1 MRDPRRYRCAMTRPN
16 FRYSRWDGT
25 QVGFELD
32 ADAIFDEIT
41 DDLLYHGDLNAA
53 LRRLM
58 QQGFEDDEGNSVQG
72 MRELMERLRE
82 ARRQRLENSNLGG
95 VYDEIADALR
105 EVVDQERDALDRRLD
120 EARQSGDPRQQELA
134 EATTAEKHMH
144 LDMLPPDLAGQVQ
157 SLSNYEFES
166 AEAQQRFDELM
177 DQLRQQLA
185 QQYFDQ
191 MAGAMSNPDPAAM
204 QRTKDMM
211 AALNELLEKHQRG
224 EDTPE
229 DFQQFMENYGDFFP
243 ENPENVE
250 ELLRAMAERMAQM
263 QAMLNSMTPE
273 QRAQLQG
280 LAEQL
285 LEDMDLA
292 FQASQLGQNLQQM
305 FPQLDWN
312 RSYDFGGDN
321 PLGFAEAAQMMAELG
336 DLDQLENLLQSAT
349 QPGALAEA
357 DLDRARELLGE
368 DSARSLEQ
376 LSKLAKQ
383 LEDAGLVQR
392 KEGRLELTPRG
403 LRKIGNNALDDLFSK
418 LAKDKLGRHDMSS
431 TGIGHER
438 AYDTKAYEWGDPFNL
453 SIERTVRNAV
463 RRAGGGTP
471 VHLTPDDFEIERT
484 ETLVRS
490 ATVLMLDLSLSMPMR
505 DNFLPAKKVAMA
517 LHALIAGQFPQD
529 YLGLVGFSKVAH
541 VLTAEQL
548 PEVSWDYD
556 YGTNMQHGFQLA
568 RQLLARQSG
577 TKQIIMI
584 TDGEPTAH
592 YEPGMAAPYFN
603 YPPVQE
609 TIDATVREVLR
620 CTKDDIRINTFMLDA
635 TSYLKNFIEKITKMN
650 GGRAFF
656 TTPETLGDYV
666 LVDFVEHKRA
676 MRTESA
682 AAGADARAQGRGSA
696 AVVPPLA
703 GLLAGAPDAGRAQ
716 GRRPS
721 EPCRN
726 SKSHLRFRRWWG
738 MITPL

>member
-1 MRDPRRYRCAMTRPN
+1 MARPT

-25 QVGFELD
+25 QVGFDLD

-58 QQGFEDDEGNSVQG
+58 QQGFEDDRGNDVQG
-72 MRELMERLRE
+72 LRELMQRLRD
-82 ARRQRLENSNLGG
+82 ARRERLENTNLGG

-105 EVVDQERDALDRRLD
+105 DVVEQERSALDRRLD
-120 EARQSGDPRQQELA
+120 EARQSGDARQQELA
-134 EATTAEKHMH
+134 EASTTEKHMH
-144 LDMLPPDLAGQVQ
+144 LDMLPSDLAGQVQ
-157 SLSNYEFES
+157 SLAQYDFES

-229 DFQQFMENYGDFFP
+229 DFQRFMEEYGDFFP
-243 ENPENVE
+243 EDPQDVE

-285 LEDMDLA
+285 LEDMDLN
-292 FQASQLGQNLQQM
+292 FLASQLGQNLQQM
-305 FPQLDWN
+305 FPQLDWDKQ
-312 RSYDFGGDN
+312 YDFSGDN
-321 PLGFAEAAQMMAELG
+321 PMGFAEAAQMMAELG

-357 DLDRARELLGE
+357 DLDRARDLLG
-368 DSARSLEQ
+368 DDAARSLEQ

-383 LEDAGLVQR
+383 LEEAGLIQN

-403 LRKIGNNALDDLFSK
+403 LRRIGDNALDDLFSK
-418 LAKDKLGRHDMSS
+418 LAKDKLGRHELSS
-431 TGIGHER
+431 TGVGHER
-438 AYDTKAYEWGDPFNL
+438 TYETKAYEWGDPFNL
-453 SIERTVRNAV
+453 HIGRTVHNAV
-463 RRAGGGTP
+463 SRGGSGTP
-471 VHLTPDDFEIERT
+471 VRLTPEDFEIERT
-484 ETLVRS
+484 ETVVRS

-517 LHALIAGQFPQD
+517 LHALISGQFPQD

-541 VLTAEQL
+541 VLTPAQL

-556 YGTNMQHGFQLA
+556 YGTNMQHGLQLA
-568 RQLLARQSG
+568 RQLLSRQSG

-592 YEPGMAAPYFN
+592 FEPGMAQPYFN

-609 TIDATVREVLR
+609 TVDATVREVIR

-635 TSYLKNFIEKITKMN
+635 TQYLKTFIEKITRMN

-676 MRTESA
+676 LRTR
-682 AAGADARAQGRGSA
+682 ARR
-696 AVVPPLA
+696 
-703 GLLAGAPDAGRAQ
+703 
-716 GRRPS
+716 
-721 EPCRN
+721 
-726 SKSHLRFRRWWG
+726 
-738 MITPL
+738 

>member
-1 MRDPRRYRCAMTRPN
+1 MARPT

-25 QVGFELD
+25 QVGFDLD

-58 QQGFEDDEGNSVQG
+58 QQGFEDDRGNDVQG
-72 MRELMERLRE
+72 LRELMQRLRD
-82 ARRQRLENSNLGG
+82 ARRERLENTNLGG

-105 EVVDQERDALDRRLD
+105 DVVEQERSALDRRLD
-120 EARQSGDPRQQELA
+120 EARESGDARQQELA
-134 EATTAEKHMH
+134 EASTTEKHIH
-144 LDMLPPDLAGQVQ
+144 LDMLPSDLAGQVQ
-157 SLSNYEFES
+157 SLSQYEFES

-229 DFQQFMENYGDFFP
+229 DFQQFMEEYGDFFP
-243 ENPENVE
+243 EDPQDVE

-285 LEDMDLA
+285 LEDMDLN
-292 FQASQLGQNLQQM
+292 FLASQLGQNLQQM
-305 FPQLDWN
+305 FPQLDWDKQ
-312 RSYDFGGDN
+312 YDFSGDD
-321 PLGFAEAAQMMAELG
+321 PMGFAEAAQMMAELG

-357 DLDRARELLGE
+357 DLDRARDLLG
-368 DSARSLEQ
+368 DDAARSLEQ
-376 LSKLAKQ
+376 LSKLAEQ
-383 LEDAGLVQR
+383 LEEAGLIQN

-403 LRKIGNNALDDLFSK
+403 LRRIGDNALDDLFSK
-418 LAKDKLGRHDMSS
+418 LAKDKLGRHELSS
-431 TGIGHER
+431 SGVGHER
-438 AYDTKAYEWGDPFNL
+438 TYETKAYEWGDPFNL
-453 SIERTVRNAV
+453 HIGRTVHNAV
-463 RRAGGGTP
+463 SRGGSGTP
-471 VHLTPDDFEIERT
+471 VQLTPEDFEIERT
-484 ETLVRS
+484 ETVVRS

-517 LHALIAGQFPQD
+517 LHALISGQFPQD

-541 VLTAEQL
+541 VLTPAQL

-556 YGTNMQHGFQLA
+556 YGTNMQHGLQLA
-568 RQLLARQSG
+568 RQLLSRQSG

-592 YEPGMAAPYFN
+592 FEPGMAQPYFN

-609 TIDATVREVLR
+609 TVDATVREVIR

-635 TSYLKNFIEKITKMN
+635 TQYLKTFIERITRMN

-676 MRTESA
+676 MRTN
-682 AAGADARAQGRGSA
+682 ARR
-696 AVVPPLA
+696 
-703 GLLAGAPDAGRAQ
+703 
-716 GRRPS
+716 
-721 EPCRN
+721 
-726 SKSHLRFRRWWG
+726 
-738 MITPL
+738 

>member
-1 MRDPRRYRCAMTRPN
+1 MTRPT

-25 QVGFELD
+25 QVGFDLD

-58 QQGFEDDEGNSVQG
+58 QQGFEDDQGNDVQG
-72 MRELMERLRE
+72 LRELMQRLRD
-82 ARRQRLENSNLGG
+82 ARRERLENTDLGG

-105 EVVDQERDALDRRLD
+105 EVVDQERAALDRRLD
-120 EARQSGDPRQQELA
+120 EARQSGDARQQELA
-134 EATTAEKHMH
+134 EATSTEKHMH

-157 SLSNYEFES
+157 SLSQYDFES

-211 AALNELLEKHQRG
+211 AALNQLLEKHQRG

-229 DFQQFMENYGDFFP
+229 DFQQFMDEYGEFFP
-243 ENPENVE
+243 ENPEDVE
-250 ELLRAMAERMAQM
+250 ALLRAMAERMAQM

-280 LAEQL
+280 LADQL
-285 LEDMDLA
+285 LEDMDLN
-292 FQASQLGQNLQQM
+292 FLASQLGQNLQQM

-312 RSYDFGGDN
+312 RSYDFSGDN

-357 DLDRARELLGE
+357 DLDRARELLG
-368 DSARSLEQ
+368 DDAARSLEQ

-383 LEDAGLVQR
+383 LEEAGLIQN

-403 LRKIGNNALDDLFSK
+403 LRRIGDNALDDLFSK
-418 LAKDKLGRHDMSS
+418 LAKDKLGRHELSS

-438 AYDTKAYEWGDPFNL
+438 TYETKPYEWGDPFNL
-453 SIERTVRNAV
+453 HIGRTVHNAV
-463 RRAGGGTP
+463 SRAGSGTP
-471 VHLTPDDFEIERT
+471 VRLTPEDFEIERT
-484 ETLVRS
+484 ETVVRS
-490 ATVLMLDLSLSMPMR
+490 ATVLMIDLSMSMPMR

-541 VLTAEQL
+541 VLTPAQL

-556 YGTNMQHGFQLA
+556 YGTNMQHGLQLA
-568 RQLLARQSG
+568 RQLLSRQSG

-592 YEPGMAAPYFN
+592 FEAGMAQPYFN

-609 TIDATVREVLR
+609 TIDATVREVIR

-635 TSYLKNFIEKITKMN
+635 TQYLKTFIEKISRMN

-676 MRTESA
+676 LRTK
-682 AAGADARAQGRGSA
+682 ARR
-696 AVVPPLA
+696 
-703 GLLAGAPDAGRAQ
+703 
-716 GRRPS
+716 
-721 EPCRN
+721 
-726 SKSHLRFRRWWG
+726 
-738 MITPL
+738 